1 MKIFYAT
8 WLFDVSL
15 GRSLTKKKANS
26 RLISYH
32 FVKIAKT
39 TNEQLADYCK
49 LGRLNPK
56 KK

>member
-32 FVKIAKT
+32 FVKVAKT
-39 TNEQLADYCK
+39 TDAQLEAYSK